1 MTKTAK
7 LLIAAIALAA
17 SALASAADL
26 GPRKEAVFEG
36 KYLQIVASAPAFAN
50 AATGLLNE
58 PFTAKD
64 SKCAQDAKGKL
75 AECFVNF
82 IAPLAENRTVAT
94 YNARLIESVDGK
106 TQAWDAKKMAYSLLE
121 RAGVDNG
128 TVVQIEAPQIAVQNA
143 TVVAYRAEGFAF
155 GKKMDKTVMYVIGVA
170 LNNGKASYALSGDI
184 ATSADLLDANP
195 SKFDKRA
202 NRALADFLIN
212 TKVVQK

>member
-7 LLIAAIALAA
+7 LLIAAVALAT

-26 GPRKEAVFEG
+26 GPRKEAVFDG
-36 KYLQIVASAPAFAN
+36 QYLQIVASAPAFAN
-50 AATGLLNE
+50 AATDSLNF
-58 PFTAKD
+58 PYKGG
-64 SKCAQDAKGKL
+64 KCASNGKF

-82 IAPLAENRTVAT
+82 FAPLAENRTVAT

-106 TQAWDAKKMAYSLLE
+106 TQAWDAKKVAYSLLE
-121 RAGVDNG
+121 RAGVDKG
-128 TVVQIEAPQIAVQNA
+128 TVVQIDAPIAVQNA
-143 TVVAYRAEGFAF
+143 TVVAYRAEGSGF
-155 GKKMDKTVMYVIGVA
+155 GKTQNKTVMYVIGVS

-184 ATSADLLDANP
+184 LTTAEQFEADP
-195 SKFDKRA
+195 SKMDKRA

>member
-17 SALASAADL
+17 SAFASAADL

-50 AATGLLNE
+50 AATDSLNF
-58 PFTAKD
+58 PFKD
-64 SKCAQDAKGKL
+64 SKCASNGKF

-82 IAPLAENRTVAT
+82 VAPLAENRTVAV
-94 YNARLIESVDGK
+94 YNARLIESVDGQA
-106 TQAWDAKKMAYSLLE
+106 QAWDAKKIAYSLLE
-121 RAGVDNG
+121 RRGVDKAN
-128 TVVQIEAPQIAVQNA
+128 VVQIDAPQIAVQNA
-143 TVVAYRAEGFAF
+143 TVVAYRAEGSGF
-155 GKKMDKTVMYVIGVA
+155 GKTQNKTVMYVIGVA

-184 ATSADLLDANP
+184 ATTAEQFDADP
-195 SKFDKRA
+195 SKMDKRA
-202 NRALADFLIN
+202 NRALADFLVN